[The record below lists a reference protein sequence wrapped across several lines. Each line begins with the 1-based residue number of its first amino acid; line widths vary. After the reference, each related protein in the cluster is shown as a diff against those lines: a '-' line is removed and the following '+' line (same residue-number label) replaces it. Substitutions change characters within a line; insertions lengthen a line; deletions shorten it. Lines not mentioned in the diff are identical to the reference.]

1 MEKHHNQAVVLDLKG
16 VKLVDRDAVRFLAK
30 QADVLTR
37 VHLDHPRGI
46 AVELGPVATPD
57 SFRGS
62 PAASAHDAHSI
73 AVGAGWQ

>member
-1 MEKHHNQAVVLDLKG
+1 MEKHDNQAVVLDLKG
-16 VKLVDRDAVRFLAK
+16 VKLVDQDAARFLSK

-37 VHLDHPRGI
+37 VRLDHLRGI
-46 AVELGPVATPD
+46 DVELGPVATPD

-62 PAASAHDAHSI
+62 PAASAHGAHSI